1 MTLRTHTVEKKN
13 PKNNQEW
20 SWEETPELLEAIKQ
34 LEISSN
40 NVEALKYVPKRMHNG
55 NKNHAQLKKDKQIF
69 GSLFEFKFEGQES
82 SKEDHQEGKEAS
94 RMVH

>member
-1 MTLRTHTVEKKN
+1 MTTRTHTVVKKN

-20 SWEETPELLEAIKQ
+20 SWEETPEVLAAIEQLHKSSEAVKSIK
-34 LEISSN
+34 
-40 NVEALKYVPKRMHNG
+40 VPTLHSTTLIY
-55 NKNHAQLKKDKQIF
+55 AQLRKNKQIF

-94 RMVH
+94 RMVY